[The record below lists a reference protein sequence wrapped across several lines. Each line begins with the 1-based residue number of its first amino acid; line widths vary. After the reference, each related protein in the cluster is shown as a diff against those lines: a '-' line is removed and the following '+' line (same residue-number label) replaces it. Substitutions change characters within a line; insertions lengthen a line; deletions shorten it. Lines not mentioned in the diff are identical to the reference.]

1 MLKQIVFSITRT
13 ASRDKLNKHS
23 VTKNCSDLLL
33 QCCNRLFSRPL
44 EQFFL
49 TDFLVTKYQYLFRS
63 YFSAYKEEF
72 ENSEHQQETPETLL
86 ETIEKHEKEIK
97 DKETSTALLN
107 HIKEKKSE
115 KIRQRQEK
123 FDQRKKRD
131 EDRRKAKGG
140 LFLLCCK
147 MN

>member
-1 MLKQIVFSITRT
+1 MKTYSF
-13 ASRDKLNKHS
+13 
-23 VTKNCSDLLL
+23 CFLL
-33 QCCNRLFSRPL
+33 
-44 EQFFL
+44 
-49 TDFLVTKYQYLFRS
+49 
-63 YFSAYKEEF
+63 FSAYKEEF
-72 ENSEHQQETPETLL
+72 ENNEHQQETPETLL
-86 ETIEKHEKEIK
+86 ETIEKHEKETK

-140 LFLLCCK
+140 LF
-147 MN
+147 

>member
-1 MLKQIVFSITRT
+1 M
-13 ASRDKLNKHS
+13 
-23 VTKNCSDLLL
+23 
-33 QCCNRLFSRPL
+33 
-44 EQFFL
+44 
-49 TDFLVTKYQYLFRS
+49 
-63 YFSAYKEEF
+63 
-72 ENSEHQQETPETLL
+72 

-140 LFLLCCK
+140 LFLLCYVTK
-147 MN
+147 LIGFKFFSKLKAHMLSKLET

>member
-1 MLKQIVFSITRT
+1 MPKKGKKRSQNGHLSIANFGHQSLVFEKQANNYS
-13 ASRDKLNKHS
+13 
-23 VTKNCSDLLL
+23 
-33 QCCNRLFSRPL
+33 
-44 EQFFL
+44 
-49 TDFLVTKYQYLFRS
+49 FRS

>member
-1 MLKQIVFSITRT
+1 M
-13 ASRDKLNKHS
+13 
-23 VTKNCSDLLL
+23 
-33 QCCNRLFSRPL
+33 
-44 EQFFL
+44 
-49 TDFLVTKYQYLFRS
+49 
-63 YFSAYKEEF
+63 
-72 ENSEHQQETPETLL
+72 

-140 LFLLCCK
+140 LFLLCSET
-147 MN
+147 NW

>member
-1 MLKQIVFSITRT
+1 M
-13 ASRDKLNKHS
+13 
-23 VTKNCSDLLL
+23 
-33 QCCNRLFSRPL
+33 
-44 EQFFL
+44 
-49 TDFLVTKYQYLFRS
+49 
-63 YFSAYKEEF
+63 
-72 ENSEHQQETPETLL
+72 

-140 LFLLCCK
+140 LFLLCSETNWWSLYFLAQIK
-147 MN
+147 THMLSKLEA